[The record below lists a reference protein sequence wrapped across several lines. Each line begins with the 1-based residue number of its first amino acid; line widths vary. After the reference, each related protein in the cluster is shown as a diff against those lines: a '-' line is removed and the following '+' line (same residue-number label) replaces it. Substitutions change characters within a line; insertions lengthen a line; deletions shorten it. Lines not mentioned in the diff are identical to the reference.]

1 MIKLFIS
8 YSHPDG
14 VYIETFRR
22 FMAPL
27 CDSSRVDMW
36 YDRNITAGDDFWARI
51 DEHLKDRDI
60 VCLFISSHI
69 VCGW

>member
-22 FMAPL
+22 FMTPL
-27 CDSSRVDMW
+27 CDA
-36 YDRNITAGDDFWARI
+36 I
-51 DEHLKDRDI
+51 ELKCGMI
-60 VCLFISSHI
+60 VILQQGMIFGHK
-69 VCGW
+69 